1 MKHNLKNT
9 LYKSLNFI
17 KEKLFTKREVQH
29 SEEYYK
35 RYSSRFYQ
43 RYV

>member
-35 RYSSRFYQ
+35 RIAFLNK
-43 RYV
+43 